1 MQYAINR
8 DALWFIGKFYAKHQG
23 ANSTKTLSPLA
34 FKALFET
41 DMECMETLWLI
52 EVMYAIKRDLLG
64 FNGSWEDYM
73 LEIKGLSQEIR
84 KT

>member
-1 MQYAINR
+1 MQS
-8 DALWFIGKFYAKHQG
+8 IGMPYGSLESSMQNIKVLTQQKP
-23 ANSTKTLSPLA
+23 LLA

-73 LEIKGLSQEIR
+73 QEIKGLSQEIR